1 MPKNSSKF
9 EFFVQIT
16 WHLLLEKSGEFFGQ
30 GVLVPGPIFQGG
42 HPPKNL
48 LDQT

>member
-1 MPKNSSKF
+1 MHTF
-9 EFFVQIT
+9 FFAFFVMST
-16 WHLLLEKSGEFFGQ
+16 WHLLPKNSGEFFGQ

-42 HPPKNL
+42 HPPQNL